1 MLSIKNLTK
10 IYSGNKK
17 AVDNISLDIQSGEFI
32 AFIGTSGSGKTTALR
47 MINRMIE
54 ATDGQIMMNGKD
66 VRNMNPVEL
75 RRSIGYVIQQIGLM
89 PHMTIRENIV
99 LVPKLLKWSKEKKDE
114 KAKELIKLVDLPEEY
129 LDRYPAELSGGQQ
142 QRIGVVRA
150 LAAEQDIILM
160 DEPFG
165 ALDPIT
171 RDTLQ
176 DLVKELQQKLG
187 KTFIFVT
194 HDMDEAIK
202 LADKICIMSKGKVV
216 QYDTP
221 DNILRYPANDF
232 VRDFIGQNRLIQ
244 DRPNMKSVESA
255 MIKPVTVKADDSLN
269 DAVNI
274 MRTRRVDT
282 IFVVNN
288 QNKLLGF
295 LDIEDINQ
303 GLRARKE
310 LIDTMQRDVY
320 KVHINSKLQDSVR
333 TILKR
338 NVRNV
343 PVVDNDEHLIG
354 LITRA
359 NLVDIVYDSILGV
372 KNIDKNVIQAGQS
385 MGMTKFQLMKDVE
398 MPLALPLII
407 SGIRLSSVYVISW
420 ATLASYVGA
429 GGLGDLVFN
438 GLNLYQPPMIIS
450 AAIVVTLLALVIDFI
465 LSLVE
470 KWVVPKG
477 LKVSR

>member
-1 MLSIKNLTK
+1 
-10 IYSGNKK
+10 
-17 AVDNISLDIQSGEFI
+17 
-32 AFIGTSGSGKTTALR
+32 
-47 MINRMIE
+47 
-54 ATDGQIMMNGKD
+54 
-66 VRNMNPVEL
+66 
-75 RRSIGYVIQQIGLM
+75 
-89 PHMTIRENIV
+89 
-99 LVPKLLKWSKEKKDE
+99 
-114 KAKELIKLVDLPEEY
+114 LPDEY

-359 NLVDIVYDSILGV
+359 NLVDIVYDSIWGEEDSDSYEIPNESLDENNHDLPQNQTDTRT
-372 KNIDKNVIQAGQS
+372 NINE
-385 MGMTKFQLMKDVE
+385 DVNDYHDAQHRGE
-398 MPLALPLII
+398 
-407 SGIRLSSVYVISW
+407 
-420 ATLASYVGA
+420 
-429 GGLGDLVFN
+429 D
-438 GLNLYQPPMIIS
+438 
-450 AAIVVTLLALVIDFI
+450 
-465 LSLVE
+465 
-470 KWVVPKG
+470 
-477 LKVSR
+477 

>member
-1 MLSIKNLTK
+1 MLSIKNLSK
-10 IYSGNKK
+10 VYAGSKK
-17 AVDNISLDIQSGEFI
+17 AVDNMTIDIQQGEFV

-54 ATDGQIMMNGKD
+54 ATEGQIMINGKD
-66 VRNMNPVEL
+66 VRQMNPVEL

-89 PHMTIRENIV
+89 PHMTVRENIV
-99 LVPKLLKWSKEKKDE
+99 LVPKLLKWSQEKKDE
-114 KAKELIKLVDLPEEY
+114 KARELIKLVDLPEDY
-129 LDRYPAELSGGQQ
+129 LDRYPSELSGGQQ

-176 DLVKELQQKLG
+176 DLVKKLQQQLG

-202 LADKICIMSKGKVV
+202 LADKICIMSHGKVI

-221 DNILRYPANDF
+221 DNILRHPANDF

-244 DRPNMKSVESA
+244 DRPNVRAVEDA
-255 MIKPVTVKADDSLN
+255 MITPITITADHSLN
-269 DAVNI
+269 DAVEL
-274 MRTRRVDT
+274 MRQKRIDT
-282 IFVVNN
+282 LFVVSH

-303 GLRARKE
+303 GLRARAE
-310 LIDTMQRDVY
+310 LIDVIQRDVY
-320 KVHINSKLQDSVR
+320 TVPLDSKLQDSVR

-343 PVVDNDEHLIG
+343 PVVDEGHHIVG

-359 NLVDIVYDSILGV
+359 NLVDIVYDSIWGESDDETTETEDAVPSDKAGV
-372 KNIDKNVIQAGQS
+372 ERV
-385 MGMTKFQLMKDVE
+385 
-398 MPLALPLII
+398 
-407 SGIRLSSVYVISW
+407 
-420 ATLASYVGA
+420 
-429 GGLGDLVFN
+429 
-438 GLNLYQPPMIIS
+438 
-450 AAIVVTLLALVIDFI
+450 
-465 LSLVE
+465 
-470 KWVVPKG
+470 
-477 LKVSR
+477 

>member
-1 MLSIKNLTK
+1 MLSIKNLSK
-10 IYSGNKK
+10 VYAGGKK
-17 AVDNISLDIQSGEFI
+17 AVDNMTIDIESGDFI

-54 ATDGQIMMNGKD
+54 STEGEITIDGKNIKEL
-66 VRNMNPVEL
+66 NPVEL

-89 PHMTIRENIV
+89 PHMTVKENIV
-99 LVPKLLKWSKEKKDE
+99 LVPKLLKWSQEKKDE
-114 KAKELIKLVDLPEEY
+114 KAKELIRLVDLPEEY
-129 LDRYPAELSGGQQ
+129 LDRYPSELSGGQQ

-176 DLVKELQQKLG
+176 DLVKKLQQQLG

-202 LADKICIMSKGKVV
+202 LADKICIMTNGQVV

-221 DNILRYPANDF
+221 DNILRSPANDF

-244 DRPNMKSVESA
+244 DRPNIRTVKDA
-255 MIKPVTVKADDSLN
+255 MIKPVTVHVDRSLN

-274 MRTRRVDT
+274 MREKRVDT
-282 IFVVNN
+282 IFVVGNDEY
-288 QNKLLGF
+288 LLGY
-295 LDIEDINQ
+295 LDIEDINE
-303 GLRARKE
+303 GLRHHKE
-310 LIDTMQRDVY
+310 LIDTMQRDIYRVR
-320 KVHINSKLQDSVR
+320 IDSKLQDSVR

-343 PVVDNDEHLIG
+343 PVVDSDNKTLLG
-354 LITRA
+354 LVTRA
-359 NLVDIVYDSILGV
+359 NLVDIVYDSIWGELESD
-372 KNIDKNVIQAGQS
+372 NNDNH
-385 MGMTKFQLMKDVE
+385 
-398 MPLALPLII
+398 
-407 SGIRLSSVYVISW
+407 SGI
-420 ATLASYVGA
+420 
-429 GGLGDLVFN
+429 
-438 GLNLYQPPMIIS
+438 
-450 AAIVVTLLALVIDFI
+450 
-465 LSLVE
+465 VE
-470 KWVVPKG
+470 PESTGVETP
-477 LKVSR
+477 

>member
-1 MLSIKNLTK
+1 MLSIKHLTK

-17 AVDNISLDIQSGEFI
+17 AVDDISLDIQSGEFI

-54 ATDGQIMMNGKD
+54 ATEGQIEIDGKD
-66 VRNMNPVEL
+66 VRSMNPVEL
-75 RRSIGYVIQQIGLM
+75 RRNIGYVIQQIGLM
-89 PHMTIRENIV
+89 PHMTIKENIV
-99 LVPKLLKWSKEKKDE
+99 LVPKLLKWTKEEKD
-114 KAKELIKLVDLPEEY
+114 KRAKELIKLVDLPESFLE
-129 LDRYPAELSGGQQ
+129 RYPAELSGGQQ

-176 DLVKELQQKLG
+176 DLVKTLQRKLG

-202 LADKICIMSKGKVV
+202 LADKICIMSEGKVV
-216 QYDTP
+216 QFDTP
-221 DNILRYPANDF
+221 DNILRHPANDF

-244 DRPNMKSVESA
+244 DRPNDKTVEGV
-255 MIKPVTVKADDSLN
+255 MIKPITIQAEATLN
-269 DAVNI
+269 DAVHI
-274 MRTRRVDT
+274 MRKKRVDT
-282 IFVVNN
+282 IFVVDRDNH
-288 QNKLLGF
+288 LLGF

-303 GLRARKE
+303 GIRGHKSLQ
-310 LIDTMQRDVY
+310 DTMQQ
-320 KVHINSKLQDSVR
+320 HIYTVQIDSKLQDSVR

-343 PVVDNDEHLIG
+343 PVVDDKQRLVG

-359 NLVDIVYDSILGV
+359 NVVDIVYDTIWGDSEDAVQTEHVREDTASSKMNEQHTTNV
-372 KNIDKNVIQAGQS
+372 KVRDIGDDKS
-385 MGMTKFQLMKDVE
+385 
-398 MPLALPLII
+398 
-407 SGIRLSSVYVISW
+407 
-420 ATLASYVGA
+420 
-429 GGLGDLVFN
+429 
-438 GLNLYQPPMIIS
+438 
-450 AAIVVTLLALVIDFI
+450 
-465 LSLVE
+465 
-470 KWVVPKG
+470 
-477 LKVSR
+477 

>member
-1 MLSIKNLTK
+1 MLSIKNLSK
-10 IYSGNKK
+10 VYAGGKK
-17 AVDNISLDIQSGEFI
+17 AVDNMTIDIESGDFI

-54 ATDGQIMMNGKD
+54 STEGEITIDGKNIKEL
-66 VRNMNPVEL
+66 NPVEL

-89 PHMTIRENIV
+89 PHMTVKENIV
-99 LVPKLLKWSKEKKDE
+99 LVPKLLKWSQEKKDE
-114 KAKELIKLVDLPEEY
+114 KAKELIRLVDLPEEY
-129 LDRYPAELSGGQQ
+129 LDRYPSELSGGQQ

-176 DLVKELQQKLG
+176 DLVKKLQQQLG

-202 LADKICIMSKGKVV
+202 LADKICIMTNGQVV

-221 DNILRYPANDF
+221 DNILRSPANDF

-244 DRPNMKSVESA
+244 DRPNIRTVKDA
-255 MIKPVTVKADDSLN
+255 MIKPVTVHVDHSLN

-274 MRTRRVDT
+274 MREKRVDT
-282 IFVVNN
+282 IFVVGNDEH
-288 QNKLLGF
+288 LLGY
-295 LDIEDINQ
+295 LDIEDINE
-303 GLRARKE
+303 GLRHHKE
-310 LIDTMQRDVY
+310 LIDTMQRDIYRVR
-320 KVHINSKLQDSVR
+320 IDSKLQDSVR

-343 PVVDNDEHLIG
+343 PVVDSDNKKLLG
-354 LITRA
+354 LVTRA
-359 NLVDIVYDSILGV
+359 NLVDIVYDSIWGELESD
-372 KNIDKNVIQAGQS
+372 NNDNH
-385 MGMTKFQLMKDVE
+385 
-398 MPLALPLII
+398 
-407 SGIRLSSVYVISW
+407 SGI
-420 ATLASYVGA
+420 
-429 GGLGDLVFN
+429 
-438 GLNLYQPPMIIS
+438 
-450 AAIVVTLLALVIDFI
+450 
-465 LSLVE
+465 VE
-470 KWVVPKG
+470 PESTGVETP
-477 LKVSR
+477 

>member
-1 MLSIKNLTK
+1 MTLSIKNLTK

-17 AVDNISLDIQSGEFI
+17 AVDNISLNIEAGEFV

-54 ATDGQIMMNGKD
+54 PTEGSIEMNGKD

-99 LVPKLLKWSKEKKDE
+99 LVPKLLKWSKEKKDA
-114 KAKELIKLVDLPEEY
+114 KAKELIKLVDLPEDY
-129 LDRYPAELSGGQQ
+129 LDRYPSELSGGQQ

-176 DLVKELQQKLG
+176 DLVKDLQKKLG

-202 LADKICIMSKGKVV
+202 LADKICIMSKG
-216 QYDTP
+216 Q
-221 DNILRYPANDF
+221 I
-232 VRDFIGQNRLIQ
+232 VREFIGQNRLMQ
-244 DRPNMKSVESA
+244 DRPNMRTVEDA
-255 MIKPVTVKADDSLN
+255 MIKPITIQADDSLN

-274 MRTRRVDT
+274 MRKHRIDT

-288 QNKLLGF
+288 KHRLLGF

-303 GLRARKE
+303 GLRQGKE

-320 KVHINSKLQDSVR
+320 KVHIDSKLQDSVR

-343 PVVDNDEHLIG
+343 PVVDDHHTLIG

-359 NLVDIVYDSILGV
+359 NLVDIVYDSIWGEDNETSHSSKTYSNEVERENERQNETQQRLTSQGTQRYHEDIMNGTDREHTHNTDDTGV
-372 KNIDKNVIQAGQS
+372 D
-385 MGMTKFQLMKDVE
+385 
-398 MPLALPLII
+398 
-407 SGIRLSSVYVISW
+407 R
-420 ATLASYVGA
+420 
-429 GGLGDLVFN
+429 
-438 GLNLYQPPMIIS
+438 
-450 AAIVVTLLALVIDFI
+450 
-465 LSLVE
+465 
-470 KWVVPKG
+470 
-477 LKVSR
+477 

>member
-10 IYSGNKK
+10 VYSGHKK
-17 AVDNISLDIQSGEFI
+17 AVDDISIDVQSGEFV

-54 ATDGQIMMNGKD
+54 ATSGQITIDGKD
-66 VRNMNPVEL
+66 VRKMNAVEL

-89 PHMTIRENIV
+89 PHMTIKENIV
-99 LVPKLLKWSKEKKDE
+99 LVPKLLKWSQEKKDK
-114 KAKELIKLVDLPEEY
+114 KARELIKLVDLPEEY
-129 LDRYPAELSGGQQ
+129 LDRYPSELSGGQQ

-176 DLVKELQQKLG
+176 DLVKELQKKLG

-202 LADKICIMSKGKVV
+202 LADRICIMSNGKVV

-221 DNILRYPANDF
+221 DNILRHPANDF

-244 DRPNMKSVESA
+244 DRPNMRTVQDA
-255 MIKPVTVKADDSLN
+255 MIKPITVGVNETLN
-269 DAVNI
+269 TAVDI
-274 MRTRRVDT
+274 MRRHRIDT

-288 QNKLLGF
+288 QNKFLGYM
-295 LDIEDINQ
+295 DIEDINQ
-303 GLRARKE
+303 GLRGGKE
-310 LIDTMQRDVY
+310 LIDTMQRDIYRVN
-320 KVHINSKLQDSVR
+320 VNSKLQDTVR

-343 PVVDNDEHLIG
+343 PVVNNQDTLVG

-359 NLVDIVYDSILGV
+359 NLVDIVYDSIWGEGAEEAQYEAERNEAEQSKQQEKTSAETTVNENNASHDDTSDSGV
-372 KNIDKNVIQAGQS
+372 
-385 MGMTKFQLMKDVE
+385 E
-398 MPLALPLII
+398 
-407 SGIRLSSVYVISW
+407 R
-420 ATLASYVGA
+420 
-429 GGLGDLVFN
+429 
-438 GLNLYQPPMIIS
+438 
-450 AAIVVTLLALVIDFI
+450 
-465 LSLVE
+465 
-470 KWVVPKG
+470 
-477 LKVSR
+477 

>member
-1 MLSIKNLTK
+1 MLSIRNLSK
-10 IYSGNKK
+10 VYAGGKK
-17 AVDNISLDIQSGEFI
+17 AVDNMNIDIESGDFI

-54 ATDGQIMMNGKD
+54 SSEGEITINGKNIKD
-66 VRNMNPVEL
+66 INAVEL

-89 PHMTIRENIV
+89 PHMTIKENIV
-99 LVPKLLKWSKEKKDE
+99 LVPKLLKWSQEKKDK

-129 LDRYPAELSGGQQ
+129 LERYPSQLSGGQQ
-142 QRIGVVRA
+142 QRIGVIRA

-176 DLVKELQQKLG
+176 DLVKKLQQQLG

-202 LADKICIMSKGKVV
+202 LADKICIMTNGKVV

-232 VRDFIGQNRLIQ
+232 VKDFIGQNRLIQ
-244 DRPNMKSVESA
+244 DRPNIRTVEDA
-255 MIKPVTVKADDSLN
+255 MIKPITVHVDESLN

-274 MRTRRVDT
+274 MRKYRIDT
-282 IFVVNN
+282 IFVVDN
-288 QNKLLGF
+288 QHHLLGY

-303 GLRARKE
+303 GLRSKKE
-310 LIDTMQRDVY
+310 LIDTMQRDIYRV
-320 KVHINSKLQDSVR
+320 KEDSKLQDTVR

-343 PVVDNDEHLIG
+343 PVVDTDGHTLIG
-354 LITRA
+354 LVTRS
-359 NLVDIVYDSILGV
+359 NLVDIVYDTLWGGTTTENQGIVDPKEIGA
-372 KNIDKNVIQAGQS
+372 DNV
-385 MGMTKFQLMKDVE
+385 
-398 MPLALPLII
+398 
-407 SGIRLSSVYVISW
+407 
-420 ATLASYVGA
+420 
-429 GGLGDLVFN
+429 
-438 GLNLYQPPMIIS
+438 
-450 AAIVVTLLALVIDFI
+450 
-465 LSLVE
+465 
-470 KWVVPKG
+470 
-477 LKVSR
+477 

>member
-1 MLSIKNLTK
+1 MLSIKNLSK
-10 IYSGNKK
+10 VYAGGKK
-17 AVDNISLDIQSGEFI
+17 AVDNMTIDIESGDFI

-54 ATDGQIMMNGKD
+54 STEGEITIDGKNIKEL
-66 VRNMNPVEL
+66 NPVEL

-89 PHMTIRENIV
+89 PHMTVKENIV
-99 LVPKLLKWSKEKKDE
+99 LVPKLLKWSQEKKDE
-114 KAKELIKLVDLPEEY
+114 KAKELIRLVDLPEEY
-129 LDRYPAELSGGQQ
+129 LDRYPSELSGGQQ

-176 DLVKELQQKLG
+176 DLVKKLQQQLG

-202 LADKICIMSKGKVV
+202 LADKICIMTNGQVV

-221 DNILRYPANDF
+221 DNILRSPANDF

-244 DRPNMKSVESA
+244 DRPNIRTVKDS
-255 MIKPVTVKADDSLN
+255 MIKPVTVHVDRSLN

-274 MRTRRVDT
+274 MREKRVDT
-282 IFVVNN
+282 IFVVGNDEH
-288 QNKLLGF
+288 LLGY
-295 LDIEDINQ
+295 LDIEDINE
-303 GLRARKE
+303 GLRHHKE
-310 LIDTMQRDVY
+310 LIDTMQRDIYRVR
-320 KVHINSKLQDSVR
+320 IDSKLQDSVR

-343 PVVDNDEHLIG
+343 PVVDSDNKTLLG
-354 LITRA
+354 LVTRA
-359 NLVDIVYDSILGV
+359 NLVDIVYDSIWGELESD
-372 KNIDKNVIQAGQS
+372 NNDNH
-385 MGMTKFQLMKDVE
+385 
-398 MPLALPLII
+398 
-407 SGIRLSSVYVISW
+407 SGI
-420 ATLASYVGA
+420 
-429 GGLGDLVFN
+429 
-438 GLNLYQPPMIIS
+438 
-450 AAIVVTLLALVIDFI
+450 
-465 LSLVE
+465 VE
-470 KWVVPKG
+470 PESTGVETP
-477 LKVSR
+477 

>member
-17 AVDNISLDIQSGEFI
+17 AVDNLTLDIESGEFI

-54 ATDGQIMMNGKD
+54 ATDGQIQMNGKD

-99 LVPKLLKWSKEKKDE
+99 LVPKLLKWSKEKKDQ
-114 KAKELIKLVDLPEEY
+114 KAEELIKLVDLPVEY

-216 QYDTP
+216 QFDTP
-221 DNILRYPANDF
+221 DNILRNPANDF
-232 VRDFIGQNRLIQ
+232 V
-244 DRPNMKSVESA
+244 K
-255 MIKPVTVKADDSLN
+255 
-269 DAVNI
+269 
-274 MRTRRVDT
+274 
-282 IFVVNN
+282 
-288 QNKLLGF
+288 
-295 LDIEDINQ
+295 
-303 GLRARKE
+303 
-310 LIDTMQRDVY
+310 
-320 KVHINSKLQDSVR
+320 
-333 TILKR
+333 
-338 NVRNV
+338 
-343 PVVDNDEHLIG
+343 
-354 LITRA
+354 
-359 NLVDIVYDSILGV
+359 
-372 KNIDKNVIQAGQS
+372 
-385 MGMTKFQLMKDVE
+385 
-398 MPLALPLII
+398 
-407 SGIRLSSVYVISW
+407 
-420 ATLASYVGA
+420 
-429 GGLGDLVFN
+429 
-438 GLNLYQPPMIIS
+438 
-450 AAIVVTLLALVIDFI
+450 TLLVRID
-465 LSLVE
+465 
-470 KWVVPKG
+470 
-477 LKVSR
+477 

>member
-1 MLSIKNLTK
+1 MLSIKNLSK
-10 IYSGNKK
+10 VYGGGKK
-17 AVDNISLDIQSGEFI
+17 AVDNISLEVESGEFI

-54 ATDGQIMMNGKD
+54 ATEGQITINGKD
-66 VRNMNPVEL
+66 VRKMNPVEL
-75 RRSIGYVIQQIGLM
+75 RRKIGYVIQQIGLM

-99 LVPKLLKWSKEKKDE
+99 LVPKLLKWSQEKKEK
-114 KAKELIKLVDLPEEY
+114 KAKELIKLVDLPEEF
-129 LDRYPAELSGGQQ
+129 LDRYPSQLSGGQQ

-150 LAAEQDIILM
+150 LAAEQDVILM

-202 LADKICIMSKGKVV
+202 LADKICIMSEGQVI

-221 DNILRYPANDF
+221 DNILRHPANDF

-244 DRPNMKSVESA
+244 DRPNMRTVKDA
-255 MIKPVTVKADDSLN
+255 MIKPVTVHADSTLN
-269 DAVNI
+269 EAVEI
-274 MRTRRVDT
+274 MRARRVDT
-282 IFVVNN
+282 IFVVGNN
-288 QNKLLGF
+288 SRLLGY

-303 GLRARKE
+303 GLRTNKD
-310 LIDTMQRDVY
+310 LIDMMQRDIYRVR
-320 KVHINSKLQDSVR
+320 IDSKLQDSVR

-343 PVVDNDEHLIG
+343 PVVDNDGKTLIG
-354 LITRA
+354 LVTRA
-359 NLVDIVYDSILGV
+359 NLVDIVYDSIWGEL
-372 KNIDKNVIQAGQS
+372 DE
-385 MGMTKFQLMKDVE
+385 DV
-398 MPLALPLII
+398 
-407 SGIRLSSVYVISW
+407 S
-420 ATLASYVGA
+420 ATE
-429 GGLGDLVFN
+429 
-438 GLNLYQPPMIIS
+438 
-450 AAIVVTLLALVIDFI
+450 AAIVEADNVGADI
-465 LSLVE
+465 
-470 KWVVPKG
+470 
-477 LKVSR
+477 

>member
-1 MLSIKNLTK
+1 MTLSIKNLTK

-17 AVDNISLDIQSGEFI
+17 AVDNISLNIEAGEFV

-54 ATDGQIMMNGKD
+54 PTEGSIEMNGKD

-99 LVPKLLKWSKEKKDE
+99 LVPKLLKWSKEKKDA
-114 KAKELIKLVDLPEEY
+114 KAKELIKLVDLPEDY
-129 LDRYPAELSGGQQ
+129 LDRYPSELSGGQQ

-176 DLVKELQQKLG
+176 DLVKDLQKVR
-187 KTFIFVT
+187 KNVYFVT

-202 LADKICIMSKGKVV
+202 LADKICIMSKGQIV

-221 DNILRYPANDF
+221 DNVLRYPANDF
-232 VRDFIGQNRLIQ
+232 VREFIGQNRLIQ
-244 DRPNMKSVESA
+244 DRPNMRTVEDA
-255 MIKPVTVKADDSLN
+255 MIKPITIQADDSLN

-274 MRTRRVDT
+274 MRTHRIDT

-288 QNKLLGF
+288 KHRLLGF
-295 LDIEDINQ
+295 
-303 GLRARKE
+303 
-310 LIDTMQRDVY
+310 
-320 KVHINSKLQDSVR
+320 
-333 TILKR
+333 
-338 NVRNV
+338 
-343 PVVDNDEHLIG
+343 
-354 LITRA
+354 
-359 NLVDIVYDSILGV
+359 
-372 KNIDKNVIQAGQS
+372 
-385 MGMTKFQLMKDVE
+385 
-398 MPLALPLII
+398 
-407 SGIRLSSVYVISW
+407 
-420 ATLASYVGA
+420 
-429 GGLGDLVFN
+429 
-438 GLNLYQPPMIIS
+438 
-450 AAIVVTLLALVIDFI
+450 
-465 LSLVE
+465 
-470 KWVVPKG
+470 
-477 LKVSR
+477 

>member
-1 MLSIKNLTK
+1 MLSIKNLSK
-10 IYSGNKK
+10 VYAGGKK
-17 AVDNISLDIQSGEFI
+17 AVDNMTIDIESGDFI

-54 ATDGQIMMNGKD
+54 STEGEITIDGKNIKEL
-66 VRNMNPVEL
+66 NPVEL

-89 PHMTIRENIV
+89 PHMTVKENIV
-99 LVPKLLKWSKEKKDE
+99 LVPKLLKWSQEKKDE
-114 KAKELIKLVDLPEEY
+114 KAKELIRLVDLPEEY
-129 LDRYPAELSGGQQ
+129 LDRYPSELSGGQQ

-176 DLVKELQQKLG
+176 DLVKKLQQQLG

-202 LADKICIMSKGKVV
+202 LADKICIMTNGQVV

-221 DNILRYPANDF
+221 DNILRSPANDF

-244 DRPNMKSVESA
+244 DRPNIRTVKDA
-255 MIKPVTVKADDSLN
+255 MIKPVTVHVDHSLN

-274 MRTRRVDT
+274 MREKRVDT
-282 IFVVNN
+282 IFVVGNDEH
-288 QNKLLGF
+288 LLGY
-295 LDIEDINQ
+295 LDIEDINE
-303 GLRARKE
+303 GLRHHKE
-310 LIDTMQRDVY
+310 LIDTMQRDIYRVR
-320 KVHINSKLQDSVR
+320 IDSKLQDSVR

-343 PVVDNDEHLIG
+343 PVVDSDNKKLLG
-354 LITRA
+354 LVTRA
-359 NLVDIVYDSILGV
+359 NLVDIVYDSIWGELESG
-372 KNIDKNVIQAGQS
+372 NNDNH
-385 MGMTKFQLMKDVE
+385 
-398 MPLALPLII
+398 
-407 SGIRLSSVYVISW
+407 SGI
-420 ATLASYVGA
+420 
-429 GGLGDLVFN
+429 
-438 GLNLYQPPMIIS
+438 
-450 AAIVVTLLALVIDFI
+450 
-465 LSLVE
+465 VE
-470 KWVVPKG
+470 PESTGVETP
-477 LKVSR
+477 

>member
-1 MLSIKNLTK
+1 MLSIKNLSK
-10 IYSGNKK
+10 VYAGGEK
-17 AVDNISLDIQSGEFI
+17 AVDNMTIDIESGDFI

-54 ATDGQIMMNGKD
+54 STEGEITIDGKNIKEL
-66 VRNMNPVEL
+66 NPVEL

-89 PHMTIRENIV
+89 PHMTVKENIV
-99 LVPKLLKWSKEKKDE
+99 LVPKLLKWSQEKKDE
-114 KAKELIKLVDLPEEY
+114 KAKELIRLVDLPEEY
-129 LDRYPAELSGGQQ
+129 LDRYPSELSGGQQ

-176 DLVKELQQKLG
+176 DLVKKLQQQLG

-202 LADKICIMSKGKVV
+202 LADKICIMTNGQVV

-221 DNILRYPANDF
+221 DNILRSPANDF
-232 VRDFIGQNRLIQ
+232 VKDFIGQNRLIQ
-244 DRPNMKSVESA
+244 DRPNIRTVKDA
-255 MIKPVTVKADDSLN
+255 MIKPVTVHVDRSLN

-274 MRTRRVDT
+274 MREKRVDT
-282 IFVVNN
+282 IFVVGNDEH
-288 QNKLLGF
+288 LLGY

-343 PVVDNDEHLIG
+343 PVIDNDEHLIG

-359 NLVDIVYDSILGV
+359 NLVDIVYDSIWGEEDSDSYEIPNESLDENNHDLPQNQTDTRT
-372 KNIDKNVIQAGQS
+372 NINE
-385 MGMTKFQLMKDVE
+385 DVNDYHDAQHRGE
-398 MPLALPLII
+398 
-407 SGIRLSSVYVISW
+407 
-420 ATLASYVGA
+420 
-429 GGLGDLVFN
+429 D
-438 GLNLYQPPMIIS
+438 
-450 AAIVVTLLALVIDFI
+450 
-465 LSLVE
+465 
-470 KWVVPKG
+470 
-477 LKVSR
+477 